1 MVIYCYMQTN
11 TLKQIYSRSSKPLE
25 ERNFMPVNIQ
35 NPGIQLGTSQIKETS
50 KSHRILA
57 TPSSYA
63 KEHYL
68 YVQEV
73 GTLQSLEA
81 HISTR
86 QNLSSYLFFMVL
98 SGEGSIVYQ
107 GQKRNL
113 REGDCVWIDCHT
125 LYSHESS
132 DTNPWELKWIHFYG
146 TNAWVFYQQFL
157 ELGYSYVFRPVNK
170 EGFVHALDEIYSLW
184 ENPLLHTELLT
195 HKYITDII
203 SLCYTESNSSDVLT
217 HSSGKEGTKH
227 KLQLIRE
234 YIDAHYRDD
243 LSLDELSNLFF
254 ISKYHLSREFRKEFG
269 VTIGHAITSK
279 KVSKAK
285 SLLRFSK
292 DSIEQIGETCGFQ
305 DSGYFI
311 KVFKRA
317 ENMTPLEYRKKW

>member
-1 MVIYCYMQTN
+1 MHTN
-11 TLKQIYSRSSKPLE
+11 IPNHSHH
-25 ERNFMPVNIQ
+25 
-35 NPGIQLGTSQIKETS
+35 LGTSQIKETS

-63 KEHYL
+63 KENYL

-107 GQKRNL
+107 GQRRTL
-113 REGDCVWIDCHT
+113 CEGDCVWIDCHT

-146 TNAWVFYQQFL
+146 IEARTFYQQFL
-157 ELGYSYVFRPVNK
+157 DLGYSYVFRPVNK
-170 EGFVHALDEIYSLW
+170 EGFVHALDQIYSLW
-184 ENPLLHTELLT
+184 ETPFLHTELLT

-203 SLCYTESNSSDVLT
+203 SLCYTESNSADVLI
-217 HSSGKEGTKH
+217 HSSGKDGTKH

-234 YIDAHYRDD
+234 YIDSHYMDD
-243 LSLDELSNLFF
+243 LSLDKISELFF
-254 ISKYHLSREFRKEFG
+254 ISKYYLSREFHKEFG
-269 VTIGHAITSK
+269 ITIGNEITAK
-279 KVSKAK
+279 KISRAK

-292 DSIEQIGETCGFQ
+292 DSIEQIGEACGFQ

-317 ENMTPLEYRKKW
+317 ETMTPLEYRKKW